1 MEPASQLNKGWESKS
16 IRLFLDQPGL
26 VSYHSL
32 QLDRNSKL
40 SRSCSM
46 RFQSA
51 WLALAL
57 MIQGSAFAAQELTFT
72 NKDVNGVKIW
82 EPSVT
87 TLKAGEDIEIKVVN
101 PLKDEHGF
109 HLPGLTD
116 PHVIPGNGNKTI
128 TVKAPKAGKYPY
140 KCHMHP
146 KHQGGD
152 LTLQ

>member
-1 MEPASQLNKGWESKS
+1 
-16 IRLFLDQPGL
+16 
-26 VSYHSL
+26 
-32 QLDRNSKL
+32 
-40 SRSCSM
+40 M

-72 NKDVNGVKIW
+72 NKEVNGVKVW
-82 EPSVT
+82 EPSTT

-109 HLPGLTD
+109 HVPGLTD
-116 PHVIPGNGNKTI
+116 PYVVPGNGGTKTVTI
-128 TVKAPKAGKYPY
+128 KAPKAGKYPY

-152 LTLQ
+152 ITVQ